1 VPAQIVADTIVR
13 TIELGVS
20 ITDAALDGETTVV
33 FCDLRTEG
41 PGRCPGCASVGVY
54 RDTVERPVTDLPVVG
69 HPLRLLVRLP
79 RYRCPEQSCPR
90 AVFCHDSGR
99 LARPRAKTTRRCTR
113 FVLRRLMIDRTTV
126 AAVARE
132 LGVSWD
138 TVNDIAVQATGTI
151 VAADAGRFEG
161 VTVIGVDEHRWAHTR
176 HADGGGYVTVITDL
190 TDVVA
195 GQGPARLLDLVPGRS
210 AAVFSD
216 WLEARTPEF
225 RASVEVVA
233 MDGFAGYKNA
243 ATSQVPDAV
252 TVMDPFHV
260 VHLAAH
266 KLDLCRQRIQQ
277 DTLGHRGRTGDPL
290 YRVRRT
296 LHTRLSLLT
305 DKQKGRLEAVFATDE
320 HVAVAVTWWIYQ
332 QLIDA
337 YAQPDPAR
345 GKTLLACVIDSL
357 RSAVP
362 AGLEELATL
371 GRTLHRRRQDVLA
384 YFEHRA
390 SNGPTEAI
398 NGRLEAL
405 RRNALGFRNLTH
417 YRIRCL
423 LHCGNMHQAISA
435 L

>member
-1 VPAQIVADTIVR
+1 MESRSCSIFFENPA
-13 TIELGVS
+13 VS
-20 ITDAALDGETTVV
+20 DLVTAA
-33 FCDLRTEG
+33 RHRG
-41 PGRCPGCASVGVY
+41 PGNSLIA
-54 RDTVERPVTDLPVVG
+54 T
-69 HPLRLLVRLP
+69 
-79 RYRCPEQSCPR
+79 
-90 AVFCHDSGR
+90 
-99 LARPRAKTTRRCTR
+99 ARPNRSSW
-113 FVLRRLMIDRTTV
+113 
-126 AAVARE
+126 ARNTSLDPPRPINE
-132 LGVSWD
+132 VSWD

-151 VAADAGRFEG
+151 VAADTGRFDG

-296 LHTRLSLLT
+296 LHTRLSPLT
-305 DKQKGRLEAVFATDE
+305 DKQKGRLGQPNGSGS
-320 HVAVAVTWWIYQ
+320 I
-332 QLIDA
+332 
-337 YAQPDPAR
+337 AQPDGTVPSAAVQAVAAGPSPIVR
-345 GKTLLACVIDSL
+345 WMWSTADLV
-357 RSAVP
+357 REAVP
-362 AGLEELATL
+362 ACGKEPRSSRSSGWSGGVSSLRVLATRWPNGEASFVDARVFRGYL
-371 GRTLHRRRQDVLA
+371 RQAVVEDATAARTRRAGLA
-384 YFEHRA
+384 
-390 SNGPTEAI
+390 G
-398 NGRLEAL
+398 
-405 RRNALGFRNLTH
+405 
-417 YRIRCL
+417 
-423 LHCGNMHQAISA
+423 MSA
-435 L
+435 G